1 MDAEKKGKGGWGRS
15 LQATLLATVDTFA
28 YNLVIFVFYDEK
40 H

>member
-1 MDAEKKGKGGWGRS
+1 MGEKS
-15 LQATLLATVDTFA
+15 QATLLATVDTFA